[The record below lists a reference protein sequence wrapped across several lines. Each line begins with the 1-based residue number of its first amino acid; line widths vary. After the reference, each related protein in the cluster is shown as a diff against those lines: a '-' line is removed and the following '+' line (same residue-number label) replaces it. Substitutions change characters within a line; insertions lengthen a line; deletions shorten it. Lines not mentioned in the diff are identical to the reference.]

1 MKNKKMTLAFTMLLI
16 LFYIAIVLFAFFPVL
31 HIDML
36 ENFLSALLFEIIGFA
51 LLTYFILGFISTQ
64 SKKIG
69 FLVPLIIS
77 TLLYTLV
84 LDFLNLVL
92 VSILP
97 SVVFVLFNLVLLFI
111 YCLTSVPMYIMGN
124 RSSKEEL

>member
-1 MKNKKMTLAFTMLLI
+1 
-16 LFYIAIVLFAFFPVL
+16 
-31 HIDML
+31 ML

>member
-1 MKNKKMTLAFTMLLI
+1 MKNKKMTLAFSMLLI